1 SWASAPAAAAA
12 VPGAGDAPHREGG
25 LAPSASLSSQE
36 KGAITSRPCSPA
48 SIQAHIATR
57 LPSAPPLSTPGQ
69 PLQSDSISAGGQIDN
84 AADTAGVEQV
94 ENVRPTDGVNP
105 TDVVDATTDVSHSN
119 GVNVTNDGR
128 HLDRTNLT
136 DCVSATDAV
145 NFTYGISPRA
155 GVSLTDGVSST
166 DGVSTTDSFVLP
178 RGNVLAHPSCAGESL
193 PTQSHATGPA
203 RGPVTMLM
211 TGMESDELQLLKAI
225 AKRLGASVAAKW
237 TASVSHVV
245 TPSRCGSNAGRTTGI
260 LLASR
265 TVKYCS
271 AVLQGQ
277 WIVESSWVLDSD
289 RLGVRREIA
298 GRWVDEQQYEIAGDH
313 KSSGADG
320 KGLGAP
326 RMGRLRCERQEPP
339 LLAGWNVCLNGNFTA
354 PKKGALRDLF
364 IAGGATLFE
373 KIESLPRAAANTN
386 KRRKGPYKPLQD
398 SAVQSV
404 FLVMSKKVRLH
415 RASSS
420 EI

>member
-1 SWASAPAAAAA
+1 MLAQLSLIERRLRAHGLLRHQQENGPLAGLLRLPEQSDTNDLLLPPSLHSEGELPSRLKQAAPTAPSTRKRILAMADSPAPAKPGSWASAPAAAVV
-12 VPGAGDAPHREGG
+12 VPRAGDGPHRKGG
-25 LAPSASLSSQE
+25 LAPSASLTSQE
-36 KGAITSRPCSPA
+36 KGALTSQPCSPA
-48 SIQAHIATR
+48 SIQAHIATH

-69 PLQSDSISAGGQIDN
+69 PLQSDSISAGGQIDY
-84 AADTAGVEQV
+84 AAHTAGVEQV
-94 ENVRPTDGVNP
+94 ENVRPTGGVNP
-105 TDVVDATTDVSHSN
+105 TDVVDPTTDVSHSN

-128 HLDRTNLT
+128 HVDGTNLK
-136 DCVSATDAV
+136 DGVSATDSV
-145 NFTYGISPRA
+145 NFTSGISPRA

-289 RLGVRREIA
+289 RLGVRRE
-298 GRWVDEQQYEIAGDH
+298 
-313 KSSGADG
+313 
-320 KGLGAP
+320 
-326 RMGRLRCERQEPP
+326 M
-339 LLAGWNVCLNGNFTA
+339 
-354 PKKGALRDLF
+354 
-364 IAGGATLFE
+364 
-373 KIESLPRAAANTN
+373 
-386 KRRKGPYKPLQD
+386 
-398 SAVQSV
+398 
-404 FLVMSKKVRLH
+404 
-415 RASSS
+415 
-420 EI
+420 